1 MIRAKNWSRVAMGG
15 VLALPLAGCVVDA
28 RMSGAEGTFTR
39 TLQVSG
45 PVDLVV
51 RTGSGL
57 IRIHTGPDDTVSVV
71 GHIRAYGGWWS
82 TTDPSEQVKKLEANP
97 PIEQQGDAIRIGEG
111 LDSMVD
117 NVSISY
123 ELTVPA
129 STRIRSRSGSGSQVI
144 GRVRGPVEAS
154 AGSGRLRID
163 RVGDHVRASTGSGGI
178 EALGAGAGLDAQA
191 GSGSI
196 YAESI
201 AGAVH
206 ARTGSGR
213 VEIEQI
219 TSGPIDVKTGS
230 GSVTLRM
237 PVDAAFDLDAR
248 TGSGSIESKRP
259 IEMFGGLTRHHLH
272 GRVGG
277 GGSRVAV
284 TTGSGRIRI
293 D

>member
-1 MIRAKNWSRVAMGG
+1 MASA
-15 VLALPLAGCVVDA
+15 LALPLAACVVDA
-28 RMSGAEGTFTR
+28 RMSGAEGTFSR
-39 TLQVSG
+39 TLHVSG

-57 IRIHTGPDDTVSVV
+57 IRIQKGPDDTVSVV

-82 TTDPSEQVKKLEANP
+82 TTDPAEQVKKLEANP

-111 LDSMVD
+111 LDPTLN

-129 STRIRSRSGSGSQVI
+129 ETRIRSRSGSGSQVI

-154 AGSGRLRID
+154 TGSGRLRID
-163 RVGDHVRASTGSGGI
+163 RVDDYVSASTGSGGI

-201 AGAVH
+201 AGAIH

-213 VEIEQI
+213 IDVEQI
-219 TSGPIDVKTGS
+219 SSGPIDVKTGS

-248 TGSGSIESKRP
+248 TGSGAIETRHP
-259 IEMFGGLTRHHLH
+259 IEMAGGPTRHRLR

-277 GGSRVAV
+277 GGTRVAV